1 MNAVNQDHSNDY
13 PLSPLHTTTTTT
25 IMGND
30 GGSIPKR
37 RELVKEAARNPTIS
51 ELKATAFESLNH
63 AWTHDPISSESID
76 LETVV
81 SDWRGR
87 LYNYESILK
96 GLMPGS
102 NDDSSENKQDTTPP
116 ARIDTSANSSSV
128 GNGESTATPT
138 AIFATELSFASTG
151 IRSLR
156 DVVKLKFKR
165 YTPPGGGNKKE
176 KEIFACPVTLKEL
189 GPSTKS
195 VYLVPCGHV
204 FAEMAIQMITEEVCP
219 ECSEPFKSEDVIPI
233 LPTDKAD
240 IQRLSKRME
249 DLKTKG
255 LTHSLKKDKSASKEK
270 KKNKRTADEANGDAD
285 KEKETKKAKKSAG
298 ESISSRVSGINNAAT
313 AALTARVL
321 ADQDEAMKRRK
332 LAAAGLR

>member
-1 MNAVNQDHSNDY
+1 
-13 PLSPLHTTTTTT
+13 
-25 IMGND
+25 MGND

-37 RELVKEAARNPTIS
+37 RELVKEAARNPTVS
-51 ELKATAFESLNH
+51 ELKATIFESLNH
-63 AWTHDPISSESID
+63 AWTHDPISSEPID
-76 LETVV
+76 LESVV

-87 LYNYESILK
+87 LYNYETILK
-96 GLMPGS
+96 GLMPGAI
-102 NDDSSENKQDTTPP
+102 DDSETNNT
-116 ARIDTSANSSSV
+116 NSDDKTNNA
-128 GNGESTATPT
+128 GNGESPT
-138 AIFATELSFASTG
+138 IFATELSFASTG
-151 IRSLR
+151 IKSLR

-165 YTPPGGGNKKE
+165 YTPPPTGSSKKE

-189 GPSTKS
+189 GASTKS

-204 FAEMAIQMITEEVCP
+204 FAEQAIQMITATETSETTTEKEACP
-219 ECSEPFKSEDVIPI
+219 ECSEPFNKSEDVIPI

-240 IQRLSKRME
+240 IQRLAKRME
-249 DLKTKG
+249 DLKAKG

-270 KKNKRTADEANGDAD
+270 KKNKRTADEANANGE
-285 KEKETKKAKKSAG
+285 EKESKKAKKSAALD
-298 ESISSRVSGINNAAT
+298 SISTRVSGINNPAT

>member
-1 MNAVNQDHSNDY
+1 
-13 PLSPLHTTTTTT
+13 
-25 IMGND
+25 MGND

-37 RELVKEAARNPTIS
+37 RELVKEAARNPTVS
-51 ELKATAFESLNH
+51 ELKATIFESLNH
-63 AWTHDPISSESID
+63 AWTHDPISSEPID

-96 GLMPGS
+96 GLTTT
-102 NDDSSENKQDTTPP
+102 TTP
-116 ARIDTSANSSSV
+116 DDVETTYDNNSGN
-128 GNGESTATPT
+128 GNGESATTGPT
-138 AIFATELSFASTG
+138 IFATELSFASTG
-151 IRSLR
+151 IKSLR

-165 YTPPGGGNKKE
+165 YTPPGNTKEKK

-189 GPSTKS
+189 GSASTKS

-204 FAEMAIQMITEEVCP
+204 FAEMAIQMITEPQSTDGATTEEKEACP
-219 ECSEPFKSEDVIPI
+219 ECSEPFNKSQDVIPI
-233 LPTDKAD
+233 LPTDKAE
-240 IQRLSKRME
+240 INRLAKRME
-249 DLKTKG
+249 DLRAKG

-270 KKNKRTADEANGDAD
+270 KNQDKNKSKNNKKRTADEANGANGGDAE

-298 ESISSRVSGINNAAT
+298 DSISSRVSGINNPAT

>member
-1 MNAVNQDHSNDY
+1 
-13 PLSPLHTTTTTT
+13 
-25 IMGND
+25 MGND

-37 RELVKEAARNPTIS
+37 RELVKEAARNPTVS
-51 ELKATAFESLNH
+51 ELKATVFESLNH
-63 AWTHDPISSESID
+63 AWTHDPISSEPID

-96 GLMPGS
+96 GLTTEPGS
-102 NDDSSENKQDTTPP
+102 HDAEPKKDDTT
-116 ARIDTSANSSSV
+116 TS
-128 GNGESTATPT
+128 GNGESATPT
-138 AIFATELSFASTG
+138 IFATELSFVSTG
-151 IRSLR
+151 IKSLR

-165 YTPPGGGNKKE
+165 YRPPGNAKE

-189 GPSTKS
+189 GASTKS

-204 FAEMAIQMITEEVCP
+204 FAEMAIQMITDGSTDSTEEQELCP
-219 ECSEPFKSEDVIPI
+219 ECSEPFNKSEDVVPI

-240 IQRLSKRME
+240 INRLSKRME
-249 DLKTKG
+249 HLKAKG

-270 KKNKRTADEANGDAD
+270 KNKNKSKRTADEANVNGDAE
-285 KEKETKKAKKSAG
+285 KEKETKKAKKSTAAS
-298 ESISSRVSGINNAAT
+298 ESISSRVSGINNPAT

-332 LAAAGLR
+332 LAAAAGFR

>member
-1 MNAVNQDHSNDY
+1 
-13 PLSPLHTTTTTT
+13 
-25 IMGND
+25 MGND

-37 RELVKEAARNPTIS
+37 RELVKEAARNPTVS
-51 ELKATAFESLNH
+51 ELKATVFESLNH
-63 AWTHDPISSESID
+63 AWTHDPISSEPID

-102 NDDSSENKQDTTPP
+102 SDDHSSETKHDNND
-116 ARIDTSANSSSV
+116 S
-128 GNGESTATPT
+128 GNGESATPT
-138 AIFATELSFASTG
+138 IFATELSFASTG
-151 IRSLR
+151 IKSLR

-165 YTPPGGGNKKE
+165 YTPPNGGGNTKKE

-189 GPSTKS
+189 GASTKS

-249 DLKTKG
+249 ELKAKG

-270 KKNKRTADEANGDAD
+270 KKNKRTAEEADGDAD
-285 KEKETKKAKKSAG
+285 KEKETKKAKKSTSD
-298 ESISSRVSGINNAAT
+298 SISSRVSGINNAAT

-332 LAAAGLR
+332 LAAAGLL